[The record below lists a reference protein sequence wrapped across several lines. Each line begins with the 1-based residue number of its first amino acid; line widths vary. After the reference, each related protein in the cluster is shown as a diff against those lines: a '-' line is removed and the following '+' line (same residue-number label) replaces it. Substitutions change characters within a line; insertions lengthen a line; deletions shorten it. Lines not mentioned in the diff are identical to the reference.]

1 MSENPKSASE
11 PKELNWKAV
20 SKMSE
25 LVTSLYISNKE
36 QTAAAALAKQAQK
49 QSSAQPNQNNDL
61 SNEYENTNK

>member
-1 MSENPKSASE
+1 MSENQKTTTE

-36 QTAAAALAKQAQK
+36 QKKAQK
-49 QSSAQPNQNNDL
+49 QSYTDVQNPQTENQSNDL

>member
-1 MSENPKSASE
+1 MSENQKTATE

-25 LVTSLYISNKE
+25 LVTNLYISNKE
-36 QTAAAALAKQAQK
+36 QTVAAALAKQAQK
-49 QSSAQPNQNNDL
+49 QSSAQPNQSNDL

>member
-1 MSENPKSASE
+1 MSENQKTATE

-25 LVTSLYISNKE
+25 LITSLYISNKE
-36 QTAAAALAKQAQK
+36 QKKAQK
-49 QSSAQPNQNNDL
+49 QICTRVQNPQAENQSNDL

>member
-36 QTAAAALAKQAQK
+36 QKQAQK
-49 QSSAQPNQNNDL
+49 QSSAQPNQSNDL

>member
-1 MSENPKSASE
+1 MSENQKTTTE

-36 QTAAAALAKQAQK
+36 QKQAQK
-49 QSSAQPNQNNDL
+49 QSSAQPSQSNDL

>member
-1 MSENPKSASE
+1 MSENQKTATE

-25 LVTSLYISNKE
+25 LIATLYASNKE
-36 QTAAAALAKQAQK
+36 QKKAQK
-49 QSSAQPNQNNDL
+49 QICTYVQNLEQPNQSNDL

>member
-1 MSENPKSASE
+1 MSENQKTATE

-36 QTAAAALAKQAQK
+36 QTVAAALAKQAQK
-49 QSSAQPNQNNDL
+49 QQSTQQNQSNDL